1 MAPEAPSRTLVRFR
15 RIRFWAF
22 ALVGLVV
29 AHDAVFIAE
38 YGPVSGQA
46 LAATG
51 HGYWVTFAV
60 LASLLAGIPIVATLV
75 GLARLRSRIAL
86 VRGGRS
92 PGRREREQP
101 GSCPTFL
108 DEFLGLAPRLFLVIT
123 TGFVVQENLEH
134 LAAGHGFHGLDVL
147 VWPHHPLA
155 LPVLFGVSLLLAITA
170 AWLRWRGVVLER
182 RLAAA
187 RAGAT
192 RFVRAGATRAARRW
206 GDVAASVAHGWLIA
220 RRLAGRAPPSA
231 RGCLTDRCPDP
242 AAAVC
247 AGTGPMPAPT
257 RRPRRSH
264 APILRATPTRSTRS
278 ETRHGGA
285 FAVPG

>member
-1 MAPEAPSRTLVRFR
+1 MPPEATPRSLVRFR

-60 LASLLAGIPIVATLV
+60 LAILLAGIPIVATLV
-75 GLARLRSRIAL
+75 GLAHLRARIAL
-86 VRGGRS
+86 VRGGRTS
-92 PGRREREQP
+92 RRREREQW
-101 GSCPTFL
+101 GNNPTYL

-123 TGFVVQENLEH
+123 TGFVVQENFEH

-147 VWPHHPLA
+147 AWPHHPLA
-155 LPVLFGVSLLLAITA
+155 LPVLFGVSLLLALA
-170 AWLRWRGVVLER
+170 GAWLRWRGAVLER

-187 RAGAT
+187 QASAV
-192 RFVRAGATRAARRW
+192 RFALAGATRAPVCW
-206 GDVAASVAHGWLIA
+206 GDVAASVAHRWLIA
-220 RRLAGRAPPSA
+220 RRLAGRAPPA
-231 RGCLTDRCPDP
+231 GL
-242 AAAVC
+242 AA
-247 AGTGPMPAPT
+247 
-257 RRPRRSH
+257 
-264 APILRATPTRSTRS
+264 
-278 ETRHGGA
+278 
-285 FAVPG
+285 

>member
-1 MAPEAPSRTLVRFR
+1 MVSEATPRPLVRFR

-60 LASLLAGIPIVATLV
+60 LAILLAGIPIAASLI
-75 GLARLRSRIAL
+75 GLARLRARIAL

-92 PGRREREQP
+92 PRRRPGRREREQAETGP
-101 GSCPTFL
+101 AYL

-123 TGFVVQENLEH
+123 TGFVVQENIEH

-147 VWPHHPLA
+147 FWPHHLLA
-155 LPVLFGVSLLLAITA
+155 LPVLFGVSLLLALAA
-170 AWLRWRGVVLER
+170 AWLRWRGAVLER

-187 RAGAT
+187 QAGAA
-192 RFVRAGATRAARRW
+192 RFDRVGATRAARRW

-220 RRLAGRAPPSA
+220 RRLAGRAPP
-231 RGCLTDRCPDP
+231 
-242 AAAVC
+242 AALA
-247 AGTGPMPAPT
+247 A
-257 RRPRRSH
+257 
-264 APILRATPTRSTRS
+264 
-278 ETRHGGA
+278 
-285 FAVPG
+285 